1 MYLCSRKGFSDL
13 MRKIWS
19 IVWGLLLVLPMAIL
33 ADDLCVEGILLFRED
48 FGGNDPSDPAV
59 SMASVPG
66 MDPSYRNSGNSL
78 GSGNYTIRKEGW
90 HNGIQWHWQDDH
102 TYFNDKTRGYL
113 LEIDGVGGAKPF
125 YNRKIDGVWP
135 GAVLSFSAYVVNV
148 HYAGQL
154 DYFGSSY
161 VYPRLKFVIKDA
173 NTGMELGAQS
183 TGDIQPDWRY
193 GTPETWAYAREN
205 QLSAEWQL
213 VGMNFTVPQG
223 VTSLQLYIYND
234 VAQNG
239 NGNDFALDDIEL
251 HMCMPSPTIVAP
263 DTVCIDTKNILHA
276 DIDEETYDTNWN
288 FQWYYSADSLTWEAV
303 SNGNSQDLKLKAKPS
318 HTGWYQV
325 AVFTSDNLT
334 CEECRVKSEPH
345 WFYVIEDCPPILC
358 ADGLLLFRED
368 FGGNDP
374 NDPEI
379 ISDVALARAVVPGM
393 STNYAVCTSRTS
405 GISSGSFLVTKQG
418 YQNGVGT
425 SQWHLQDDH
434 TYLNDITRG
443 YFIEIDGK
451 GDHAAFYSTTI
462 ENLCA
467 GTDLSFIAHVANVM
481 TWGMYVG
488 RPGVYAYPRLL
499 FRLTNPE
506 NGEELAAYDTGEI
519 PFDSTFINDNTC
531 WQKSSQWHRVGMN
544 FTVPENINSVTLTIY
559 NNATGTIGN
568 DFALDDIEIRLC
580 LEPVTISGANPACRK
595 QRHTMWAEYDNYG
608 TIINPEYQ
616 WYFSTDSA
624 GTYEPLENATQAFY
638 TIPTVHKSHEGWY
651 RAAVAETGSIDNKN
665 CRSISEPYHLLTKYC
680 ETAVTQLIDTTAC
693 DTLMPITWRG
703 HEWSE
708 SGSVIDTL
716 KDFEDDD
723 SVYVHL
729 SLNKKICCPDIRFFR
744 IDSITCDTLMPLLWI
759 FRDTM
764 FLFENPGEQAIEYPH
779 HKWENCIGDVYI
791 LSLDTVHCE
800 RLYDLIVSKYN
811 WQLVLNN
818 VALRKFFPDLSAVEY
833 QWYKNGEKIE
843 GATEDDYSEQNEL
856 QGSFQ
861 LRLVMNDGLRV
872 WSNILEIG
880 ESQPVQPVTKRIFTL
895 QGREVT
901 EERMTRGIYLI
912 RYEQG
917 DKVWTEK
924 KLIP

>member
-1 MYLCSRKGFSDL
+1 MYLCGRKGFSDL

-59 SMASVPG
+59 NMASVPG

-173 NTGMELGAQS
+173 NTGMELGSQS

-276 DIDEETYDTNWN
+276 DIDEETYGTNWN

-303 SNGNSQDLKLKAKPS
+303 SNGDSQDLKLKAKPS

-358 ADGLLLFRED
+358 PEGVLLLHEDIEASVSTYNIAIDGLCANTDLALIVHLPDNHPSARMLFHVT
-368 FGGNDP
+368 DP
-374 NDPEI
+374 NG
-379 ISDVALARAVVPGM
+379 L
-393 STNYAVCTSRTS
+393 
-405 GISSGSFLVTKQG
+405 
-418 YQNGVGT
+418 
-425 SQWHLQDDH
+425 
-434 TYLNDITRG
+434 
-443 YFIEIDGK
+443 
-451 GDHAAFYSTTI
+451 
-462 ENLCA
+462 
-467 GTDLSFIAHVANVM
+467 
-481 TWGMYVG
+481 
-488 RPGVYAYPRLL
+488 
-499 FRLTNPE
+499 
-506 NGEELAAYDTGEI
+506 ELKAYDTGDI
-519 PFDSTFINDNTC
+519 PPDSLIAGTTFTVPDGLGGLRLIINDN
-531 WQKSSQWHRVGMN
+531 
-544 FTVPENINSVTLTIY
+544 Y
-559 NNATGTIGN
+559 TGTS
-568 DFALDDIEIRLC
+568 FALDDIEIRLC

-638 TIPTVHKSHEGWY
+638 TIPAVHKSHEGWY

-729 SLNKKICCPDIRFFR
+729 SLNTKICCPDIRFFR

-800 RLYDLIVSKYN
+800 RLYDLIVNKYN